1 MARRK
6 KHAKKTHHRRRRSH
20 MAGVPKGALTTILG
34 ITAGAVVGR
43 MVAKK
48 LLPSV
53 DEKIK
58 NAGVVVL
65 GALVMPKVM
74 KSELGR
80 AIGNGMIASGG
91 IGLAGSFLPA
101 IAGTE
106 DMIEFPVRVG
116 EIDDNI
122 SVIAGDDSGVMAGD
136 SLEVIAGDEEDM
148 Y

>member
-6 KHAKKTHHRRRRSH
+6 KHTKKHHRRRRHSVG
-20 MAGVPKGALTTILG
+20 AVPKGAFTSILG
-34 ITAGAVVGR
+34 ITAGAIVGR

-48 LLPSV
+48 LLPNV

-58 NAGVVVL
+58 NAGVMVL
-65 GALVMPKVM
+65 GAMVMPKVM
-74 KSELGR
+74 KSDLGR

-91 IGLAGSFLPA
+91 VGLAGAFLPA

-106 DMIEFPVRVG
+106 DVIEFPVSVG

-122 SVIAGDDSGVMAGD
+122 SVIAGDDDGVMAGD
-136 SLEVIAGDEEDM
+136 SLDVIAGDDEDM

>member
-1 MARRK
+1 MAKRK
-6 KHAKKTHHRRRRSH
+6 HKKRHSRRRSRIG
-20 MAGVPKGALTTILG
+20 AAPKGMITSILG
-34 ITAGAVVGR
+34 IAAGAVVGR

-48 LLPSV
+48 LLPNV
-53 DEKIK
+53 DERIK

-65 GALVMPKVM
+65 GSMVMPKVI

-91 IGLAGSFLPA
+91 VGLVGSFLPA

-106 DMIEFPVRVG
+106 DMIEFPVQVG
-116 EIDDNI
+116 EVEDNLSVI
-122 SVIAGDDSGVMAGD
+122 AGDMDVMAGDNLSVIAGDDED
-136 SLEVIAGDEEDM
+136 DM

>member
-1 MARRK
+1 MAKRK
-6 KHAKKTHHRRRRSH
+6 KHAKKSHKRRRSH
-20 MAGVPKGALTTILG
+20 MGAVPKNAVTTILG
-34 ITAGAVVGR
+34 ITAGAIVGR

-48 LLPSV
+48 VLPNV

-58 NAGVVVL
+58 NAGVVVI
-65 GALVMPKVM
+65 GAVVMPKLL
-74 KSELGR
+74 KSDLGR

-106 DMIEFPVRVG
+106 DMIEFPVTVG
-116 EIDDNI
+116 EIEDNLSVIAGDYDGVMAGDDL
-122 SVIAGDDSGVMAGD
+122 SVIAGDD
-136 SLEVIAGDEEDM
+136 EDD

>member
-1 MARRK
+1 MAKKRHHKK
-6 KHAKKTHHRRRRSH
+6 KHTKRRHSR
-20 MAGVPKGALTTILG
+20 MGAAPKGMLTSILG
-34 ITAGAVVGR
+34 IAAGAVVGR

-48 LLPSV
+48 LLPNV

-65 GALVMPKVM
+65 GAMVMPKVL

-80 AIGNGMIASGG
+80 AIGNGMIAAGG
-91 IGLAGSFLPA
+91 VGLAGSFLPA

-106 DMIEFPVRVG
+106 DMIEFPVSVG
-116 EIDDNI
+116 EVEDNLSVI
-122 SVIAGDDSGVMAGD
+122 AGDMDVMAGDSLSVIAGDD
-136 SLEVIAGDEEDM
+136 EDM